1 MTRVKLIMSK
11 QEFENELMA
20 HLDEM
25 TASELINEI
34 PSIKDEVSSHYSQ
47 KIHQLWSRREKQE
60 LQYAWKRFKKYSGF
74 RKDIAFKL
82 SSFERIDKFFK
93 EDLDA

>member
-1 MTRVKLIMSK
+1 MTRVKLIMSE

-20 HLDEM
+20 HLNEV

-34 PSIKDEVSSHYSQ
+34 PSIKDEVSSHYSRE
-47 KIHQLWSRREKQE
+47 IHQLWS
-60 LQYAWKRFKKYSGF
+60 SF
-74 RKDIAFKL
+74 RKDLAFKVP
-82 SSFERIDKFFK
+82 FERIDKFFE